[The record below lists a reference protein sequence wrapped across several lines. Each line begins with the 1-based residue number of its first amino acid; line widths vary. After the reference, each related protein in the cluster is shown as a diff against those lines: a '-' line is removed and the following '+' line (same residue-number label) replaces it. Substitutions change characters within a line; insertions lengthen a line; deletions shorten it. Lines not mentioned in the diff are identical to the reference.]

1 MSSEMFSRIY
11 AEVSRR
17 AAAARRRR
25 LTVRISRAKVSH
37 GERFLQR
44 QLAFGHSG
52 HRVTTHS
59 RHNFNPVAP
68 VPLARAVTNIRT
80 LSRRCTMCGIAGVL
94 DLRRAGRVGRD
105 LVPDMVR
112 ALTHRGPDGV
122 GFHHEADFAC
132 GTARLS
138 IVDVGGGGQPLS
150 NEDGSVVLVCNG
162 EIFNHAELRA
172 SLVANGHRFRTRCD
186 VEVLVHLDEAYQGPG
201 FLKALHGQFAF
212 ALYDARRRRLLAARD
227 HVGICP
233 LHYAIT
239 DGFLTFASEI
249 KAIVRNPEVPRT
261 VDVRALD
268 QVFSLPGI
276 VSPRT
281 ILKHVKS
288 LPAGH
293 ALVVEDGAVCCRPYW
308 DFVFAQD
315 TTRQSTVSE
324 PEMLRRLD
332 DLLHV
337 SVARRLQGDV
347 PVGVYLSGGLDSSL
361 IAATVRELRP
371 HDEIHSFSIAI
382 EGEGFSERPHQNLV
396 AGALG
401 LCHHCAVFQPGEIAD
416 RLRRV
421 VFHCECPLKELHNA
435 GALALSEYTHAYG
448 MKAVLS
454 GQGADEFRKV
464 KQRIYSTR
472 LRASLGPLGCL
483 DEPALAAG
491 KLKGL
496 HPINKRS
503 YADCKLRLGDHLLAD
518 HGDRMGLANAVELRH
533 PFLDQDLVEFA
544 AAMPVDAKLRD
555 YVEKY
560 ALKQIAAP
568 RLPREI
574 VERDKFGF
582 AVPGTPALIRQNR
595 KEIRELLSRD
605 RLEAQGYF
613 DPDGVARA
621 IGRYAQP
628 GFELNVPFD
637 DDLLATVIT
646 FGLLVDLFELPP
658 L

>member
-1 MSSEMFSRIY
+1 
-11 AEVSRR
+11 
-17 AAAARRRR
+17 
-25 LTVRISRAKVSH
+25 
-37 GERFLQR
+37 
-44 QLAFGHSG
+44 
-52 HRVTTHS
+52 
-59 RHNFNPVAP
+59 
-68 VPLARAVTNIRT
+68 
-80 LSRRCTMCGIAGVL
+80 MCGIAGVL

-186 VEVLVHLDEAYQGPG
+186 VEVLVHLYEAYQGPG
-201 FLKALHGQFAF
+201 FLKALNGQFAF

-454 GQGADEFRKV
+454 GQGADELFAGYVGYRFDALRRDLGEDDAGPLERQIRRTLWDDEQFFYEKRQDAFLQV
-464 KQRIYSTR
+464 KQQIYSTR